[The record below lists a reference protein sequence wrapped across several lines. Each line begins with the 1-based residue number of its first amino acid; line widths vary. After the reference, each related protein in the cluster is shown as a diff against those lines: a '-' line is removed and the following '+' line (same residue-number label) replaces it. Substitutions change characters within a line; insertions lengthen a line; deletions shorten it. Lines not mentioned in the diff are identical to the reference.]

1 MSKNYKKQTKT
12 ILENGA
18 RFIYKN
24 SGITERIDR
33 TTLYNDEPK
42 LFSYTCQYRDKF
54 KKTATEDSVASGVAF
69 NKTKALLKLIGE
81 TVERYALTINNNK
94 KLLHGS
100 FANLKK
106 TQRNI
111 LNPVDVVPFSPKQ
124 IASHNINVNKLESS
138 KIHWTLG
145 KSLITNNDILI
156 PAQLVF
162 VPYIYQEIEPLIAW
176 PISTGAAAGK
186 SLEDALYR
194 GICEV
199 IERDSFMIHY
209 LNKIH
214 APQIDISSITNK
226 KTREILESLH
236 RYRIDLSLI
245 NLTTD
250 IKIPSIGAILIDR
263 TGLGPAI
270 CIGLKAGF
278 DIHDVVIGAIEEAL
292 MLRTWI
298 RDEFIYLEP
307 HFKSEKL
314 VETIIDRA
322 HLWFPLKAINYLD
335 FWLCNTNTISI
346 KKMSTI
352 KKGSFLQRAVLLLK
366 EKNIDIFY
374 VNLTDK
380 TLKKSGLTIV
390 KVIIPELQSLYLNE
404 KYKYFGNKRLY
415 QTPVK
420 MGLIQKPKKESEL
433 NKIPHPF
440 L

>member
-1 MSKNYKKQTKT
+1 MVRQYNKRNRA
-12 ILENGA
+12 ILENGI
-18 RFIYKN
+18 RFLYEN
-24 SGITERIDR
+24 SGIVERIDR

-42 LFSYTCQYRDKF
+42 LFSYTCYYRDKF
-54 KKTATEDSVASGVAF
+54 KKTTTEDSVASGVAF

-100 FANLKK
+100 FAHLKK
-106 TQRNI
+106 THRSI
-111 LNPVDVVPFSPKQ
+111 LNPVDFIPFSPNQ
-124 IASHNINVNKLESS
+124 IVSHNISVNELESS
-138 KIHWTLG
+138 KIHWVLG
-145 KSLITNNDILI
+145 RSLITNNDILI

-162 VPYIYQEIEPLIAW
+162 VPYIYQEIEPLIMW

-209 LNKIH
+209 LNNIH
-214 APQIDISSITNK
+214 TPQIDISSITNK
-226 KTREILESLH
+226 KTKEILESLH
-236 RYRIDLSLI
+236 RYRIDLFLV

-250 IKIPSIGAILIDR
+250 IKIPSIGAILIDK
-263 TGLGPAI
+263 TGLGPAV
-270 CIGLKAGF
+270 CVGLKAGF
-278 DIHDVVIGAIEEAL
+278 DVHDVVIGAIEEAL
-292 MLRTWI
+292 MVRTWI
-298 RDEFIYLEP
+298 RDEFIYLKP
-307 HFKSEKL
+307 YFKRQKII
-314 VETIIDRA
+314 ETIIDRA

-335 FWLCNTNTISI
+335 FWLCNTNTTSI
-346 KKMSTI
+346 KKMPTI
-352 KKGSFLQRAVLLLK
+352 KKGSFLQRAVSLLK

-390 KVIIPELQSLYLNE
+390 KVIIPELQPLYLNE
-404 KYKYFGNKRLY
+404 TYKYFGNKRLY
-415 QTPVK
+415 QTPVR
-420 MGLIQKPKKESEL
+420 MGLIQKPQKESEL